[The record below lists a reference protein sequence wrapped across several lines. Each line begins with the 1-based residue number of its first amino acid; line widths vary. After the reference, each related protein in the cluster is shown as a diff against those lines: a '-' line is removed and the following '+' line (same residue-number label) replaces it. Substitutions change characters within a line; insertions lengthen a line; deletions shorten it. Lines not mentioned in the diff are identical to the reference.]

1 MLPCSVRN
9 NPFKVTMTGVHFPIL
24 SKQSVMVRGAS
35 PFFALLL
42 VEVSM
47 FIRRKW
53 TGVNQGME
61 GMLCALLKT
70 YADRI
75 NHMAIS
81 WLFFEEA
88 ESWANAATILIH
100 LVFKEQLTRQSFLI
114 SFCLMLSKSN

>member
-53 TGVNQGME
+53 TGVNQGMV
-61 GMLCALLKT
+61 GMLCALLKIKLMQPESIT
-70 YADRI
+70 
-75 NHMAIS
+75 
-81 WLFFEEA
+81 WLFHGC
-88 ESWANAATILIH
+88 SLRK
-100 LVFKEQLTRQSFLI
+100 LSLG
-114 SFCLMLSKSN
+114 LMLQPY